1 MIKLRKNRLSG
12 ERKLSFLLSI
22 WVYIYALFYFIP
34 LIIPS
39 NSILMYISL
48 MIMDILILYINR
60 KFSVNMYIF
69 LLIYCIAACI
79 NCVFVSYTY
88 YVIIEAFSG
97 LAVFLPAILIIN
109 TNQFNLKDFSKM
121 WIRFAVISTLITP
134 VAIVLVQAQII
145 DYGVFTYLCLPN
157 AIIFSYATLITRKEK
172 KYMFKYYGL
181 ALLNFFV
188 ILAFGGRM
196 AAFTGLFTLFIS
208 YMISKDVSFLKKA
221 AIIVFGIFLVVM
233 IISNLT
239 NILIIVQ
246 DVLDK
251 YNMSSRTLTLLTD
264 QLRSGN
270 MGIYMTRRD
279 VLYEIII
286 DYIID
291 RAGLPGGFGVTLAIT
306 DGAFYHPH
314 NLILQLAVMIGGG
327 GAAVF
332 LMLVVYKILRF
343 KRNNDDLNYRFV
355 LLLVL
360 DYSVISLTG
369 GSILINYIAIIGMA
383 VLFFYRGDWYKQ
395 NSRV

>member
-1 MIKLRKNRLSG
+1 
-12 ERKLSFLLSI
+12 
-22 WVYIYALFYFIP
+22 
-34 LIIPS
+34 
-39 NSILMYISL
+39 
-48 MIMDILILYINR
+48 
-60 KFSVNMYIF
+60 
-69 LLIYCIAACI
+69 
-79 NCVFVSYTY
+79 
-88 YVIIEAFSG
+88 
-97 LAVFLPAILIIN
+97 
-109 TNQFNLKDFSKM
+109 
-121 WIRFAVISTLITP
+121 
-134 VAIVLVQAQII
+134 
-145 DYGVFTYLCLPN
+145 
-157 AIIFSYATLITRKEK
+157 
-172 KYMFKYYGL
+172 
-181 ALLNFFV
+181 
-188 ILAFGGRM
+188 
-196 AAFTGLFTLFIS
+196 
-208 YMISKDVSFLKKA
+208 
-221 AIIVFGIFLVVM
+221 M

-239 NILIIVQ
+239 NILLIVQ